1 MMTFAFKHNGLFGKR
16 PIWCPNEFKRF
27 KWQWYHILMLHCIV
41 RNDSE
46 SVDGRLCFD
55 EIKWKNIF
63 LLKMQVDNL
72 KFWQNIA
79 RNRPSVEHFY
89 ILSFSSFSSVIG
101 NVKICTNFR
110 TPSSLREG
118 AAHRISKNIDSLIK
132 NISKTLQMCFC
143 PKYLE

>member
-1 MMTFAFKHNGLFGKR
+1 MMTFAFKHNGLFGTR
-16 PIWCPNEFKRF
+16 LIWCPKEFIKGLNDSDIIF
-27 KWQWYHILMLHCIV
+27 LMLHCIV

-63 LLKMQVDNL
+63 ILKMQVDNL

-89 ILSFSSFSSVIG
+89 ILSLSSFSSVIG
-101 NVKICTNFR
+101 NMHKFPDTFI
-110 TPSSLREG
+110 TPR
-118 AAHRISKNIDSLIK
+118 AAHRISRNIDSLIK
-132 NISKTLQMCFC
+132 NIQNFANVLL
-143 PKYLE
+143 P

>member
-1 MMTFAFKHNGLFGKR
+1 MSLLCLLRFNFMMTFAFKHNGLFGTR
-16 PIWCPNEFKRF
+16 LIWCPKEFIKGLNDSDIIF
-27 KWQWYHILMLHCIV
+27 LMLHCIV

-132 NISKTLQMCFC
+132 NI
-143 PKYLE
+143 